1 MSVLKDFSQTESRP
15 TNFDWLAALLG
26 SKSASDFKEFAGG
39 GLKQDRKAIAADCL
53 AYIQRNSMLKPNTNS
68 VMMSVV
74 MLYCGQSIESRDYAK
89 MTAWAKAHLKIRA
102 PRLCK
107 HAHPI
112 RKIALY
118 NALNPRAGKS
128 STQWIDDLSLEVTKQ
143 CLCSYWYPAIDH
155 LDGEFQ
161 DLLAQAGVL
170 IGDYRNKTTAKVC

>member
-39 GLKQDRKAIAADCL
+39 GLKEDRKAIAADCL

-74 MLYCGQSIESRDYAK
+74 FLHCGQSIESRDYAK

-107 HAHPI
+107 HAQPI

-128 STQWIDDLSLEVTKQ
+128 STQWVADLDLQVVDRVIRECWYPVIDDLT
-143 CLCSYWYPAIDH
+143 H
-155 LDGEFQ
+155 EF
-161 DLLAQAGVL
+161 LNMITEAEGL
-170 IGDYRNKTTAKVC
+170 ISDYRNAMGRV